1 MKLFESPD
9 FYDAIVAA
17 AEHFQ
22 SIGLTAQLIEK
33 DYYITEA
40 LRPIAVSYPSQV
52 VFKGGT
58 SLSKGWKLINRF
70 SEDLDLFLDQNAFD
84 SPLSSNQTDK
94 VLKNIQE
101 VVGNYPAL
109 RFSATNKFSRSRS
122 EKGISRTSDFEYD
135 PKFSGNGAIQSRV
148 LLEMGI
154 RSGKY
159 PVESVQLTSFLAE
172 FLQVIGES
180 LGTEDETSFSMR
192 LLHFRRTF
200 VEKLFSLHSKVT
212 QYQLDQTPFANYTRH
227 YYDLVCLAKCP
238 EVITMLQSGEYLDI
252 KQDTD
257 RISQQYFNNQ
267 YHPPQDFKFSQSIAF
282 FPTGELRRAIANE
295 YRQQCNTLCL
305 SSYPSWEDVEQ
316 CFAELRNWL

>member
-17 AEHFQ
+17 TAHFQ
-22 SIGLTAQLIEK
+22 GAGLTEQLIEK
-33 DYYITEA
+33 DYYVTEA
-40 LRPIAVSYPSQV
+40 LRVIATLYPTQV

-58 SLSKGWKLINRF
+58 SLSKGWKLIDRF
-70 SEDLDLFLDQNAFD
+70 SEDLDLFLDPNAFD

-94 VLKNIQE
+94 VLKNIQAA
-101 VVGNYPAL
+101 VGEYPAL
-109 RFSATNKFSRSRS
+109 QLLTTKQLSRSRS

-159 PVESVQLTSFLAE
+159 PIESVQLNSFLAE
-172 FLQVIGES
+172 FLQGVGES
-180 LGTEDETSFSMR
+180 LGAEDETSFPMR

-212 QYQLDQTPFANYTRH
+212 QYQLDGTSFANYTRH

-238 EVITMLQSGEYLDI
+238 ETIAMLQSEEYIEI

-257 RISQQYFNNQ
+257 RISQMYFHNQ
-267 YHPPQDFKFSQSIAF
+267 YHPPQDLNFSTSNAF
-282 FPTGELRRAIANE
+282 FPTGALRQAIANE
-295 YRQQCNTLCL
+295 YKQQCDTLCL
-305 SSYPSWEDVEQ
+305 SAYPDWEAVEQ
-316 CFAELRNWL
+316 CFKELSQWL